1 MSSVS
6 NQRKNQTQKPKG
18 IELRKKED
26 GSVNPKYVDV
36 LEEDKPVAGQKFVC
50 ISFISP
56 ENIIKERNLY
66 NFSKFLNRWDM
77 NKSLEKYNQFLSFL
91 AYKYNMNIDDLTK
104 DLTDFCQEE
113 KDRLFATTI
122 EDEYKNFMDANE
134 EKLDK
139 AFNEEHQ
146 FQTSVRGLKV
156 RGSYPS
162 QQEAELRCK
171 MLREVDPNHDVYV
184 GEVGIWMPFHPEA
197 YKTGRVEYLE
207 EELNQL
213 MSEKVKNER
222 QAKTEFEKRVKES
235 KQKAMEENRKK
246 AEESGNVLTQTMDK
260 DGNLVSVKDTNTFE
274 NDLGDNVSVADIR
287 RELFQNENVV
297 IDYKNSTHGLD
308 RLIASEGEA
317 TSTETAVTTPS
328 DLATSVSTTTDA
340 GESVS
345 NNQDLTTRNL
355 SEQKLTNT
363 GYLD

>member
-1 MSSVS
+1 MSSSVS
-6 NQRKNQTQKPKG
+6 KQSQKPKG
-18 IELRKKED
+18 VELRKNKD

-50 ISFISP
+50 ISFLSP
-56 ENIIKERNLY
+56 EHIIKERNLY
-66 NFSKFLNRWDM
+66 NFNKFLNKWDM

-91 AYKYNMNIDDLTK
+91 AYKYNMNFDDLTK
-104 DLTDFCQEE
+104 DFNDFCQEE
-113 KDRLFATTI
+113 KNRLFATSI

-213 MSEKVKNER
+213 MNEKVKNEK
-222 QAKTEFEKRVKES
+222 QAKTEFEKRVREAKE
-235 KQKAMEENRKK
+235 KAMEENRKK
-246 AEESGNVLTQTMDK
+246 AEETGNVLTQTMDK

-274 NDLGDNVSVADIR
+274 NDLGENVSVADIR
-287 RELFQNENVV
+287 RELFFNENVV
-297 IDYKNSTHGLD
+297 VDYKNSTHGLD
-308 RLIASEGEA
+308 RLIASEGGSA
-317 TSTETAVTTPS
+317 VTSTSSASVTT
-328 DLATSVSTTTDA
+328 SVTTTTDA
-340 GESVS
+340 CSDDDIS
-345 NNQDLTTRNL
+345 KRNL
-355 SEQKLTNT
+355 SEQKLSNT

>member
-1 MSSVS
+1 MSSSVS
-6 NQRKNQTQKPKG
+6 KQRPSG
-18 IELRKKED
+18 VEFRKKKD
-26 GSVNPKYVDV
+26 GTVNPKYVDV

-56 ENIIKERNLY
+56 EHIVKERNLY
-66 NFSKFLNRWDM
+66 NFNKFLNKWDL

-91 AYKYNMNIDDLTK
+91 AYKYNMNFDDLTK
-104 DLTDFCQEE
+104 DLNDFCQEE
-113 KDRLFATTI
+113 KNKLFATTV

-213 MSEKVKNER
+213 MNEKSKNEK
-222 QAKTEFEKRVKES
+222 QAKTEFDKRVREAKE
-235 KQKAMEENRKK
+235 KAMEDNRKK

-274 NDLGDNVSVADIR
+274 SDLGDNVSVADIR
-287 RELFQNENVV
+287 RELFNNENVV
-297 IDYKNSTHGLD
+297 IDYKNSTHGLEQ
-308 RLIASEGEA
+308 L
-317 TSTETAVTTPS
+317 TADDAAAVVTP
-328 DLATSVSTTTDA
+328 SVSTT
-340 GESVS
+340 SV
-345 NNQDLTTRNL
+345 TTTTEAD
-355 SEQKLTNT
+355 SEHKTPNV
-363 GYLD
+363 GYFD